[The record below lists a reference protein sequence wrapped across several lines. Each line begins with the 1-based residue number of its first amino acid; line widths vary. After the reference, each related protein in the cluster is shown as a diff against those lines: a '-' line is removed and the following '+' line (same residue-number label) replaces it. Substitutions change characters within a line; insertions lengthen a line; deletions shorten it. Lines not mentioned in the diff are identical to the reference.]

1 MENILSGLKES
12 MPKKVGKIFVDEYK
26 KAMPRINFNGKT
38 YFEIVEMNLILY
50 NNNCQNMELLKGK
63 TPKKGSFVE
72 TVALSTG
79 IQQNRLTVIT
89 FATMFL
95 ECVIWDYAAT
105 NTSQLLTEKA
115 LGKMSLL
122 GKWQVIPKLV
132 NNNKNINI
140 DSDGIGLLKKLVDER
155 NDIVHSKSK
164 PVPDSYEKLI
174 GAIKTNTE
182 SKITIPETINCIQK
196 CIASLKEIDT
206 TNYWFLAD
214 NLATKTIPSMEVDA
228 KVWK

>member
-12 MPKKVGKIFVDEYK
+12 VPKKAGKIFVDEYK

-38 YFEIVEMNLILY
+38 YFEIVKMNLILY
-50 NNNCQNMELLKGK
+50 NNNCQNMELLKEK
-63 TPKKGSFVE
+63 TQKKDLFVE

-155 NDIVHSKSK
+155 NDIVHPKSK
-164 PVPDSYEKLI
+164 PVPDTYEKLI
-174 GAIKTNTE
+174 RAFKTE
-182 SKITIPETINCIQK
+182 AKITIPETINCIQK

-206 TNYWFLAD
+206 TNYWFLEGD
-214 NLATKTIPSMEVDA
+214 LVTKTIPSMEVDA
-228 KVWK
+228 YE

>member
-1 MENILSGLKES
+1 MDNIFCRLKES
-12 MPKKVGKIFVDEYK
+12 MPKKAGEIFLDEYK
-26 KAMPRINFNGKT
+26 KATPRINFNGGT
-38 YFEIVEMNLILY
+38 YLEIVQMNLVGY
-50 NNNCQNMELLKGK
+50 NKFCRERELLKGK
-63 TPKKGSFVE
+63 IQKEGSFVK
-72 TVALSTG
+72 TVALSKL
-79 IQQNRLTVIT
+79 IQESYLTVIA

-95 ECVIWDYAAT
+95 ECIIWDYAAT

-164 PVPDSYEKLI
+164 PVPESYEQLI
-174 GAIKTNTE
+174 RAIKTNTE
-182 SKITIPETINCIQK
+182 SKITIPETIDCIKK

-206 TNYWFLAD
+206 TNYWFFAGD
-214 NLATKTIPSMEVDA
+214 LATKTILSM
-228 KVWK
+228 KVYVSD